1 MLFLGHFKGTV
12 TVQPQKDK
20 KKKIKKTTLKYL
32 FLNNLSGIL
41 FSMQI
46 GLPLQYHVD
55 DGWNL

>member
-20 KKKIKKTTLKYL
+20 KKKKKKKNWSTF

-41 FSMQI
+41 FSMQL

>member
-20 KKKIKKTTLKYL
+20 KKKTTLKYL